1 MSMNCEYTINDAY
14 HEGFECG
21 IVYILRYLKESNV
34 QDLTDLTVYDLACHL
49 EMRKPWKTAEEW
61 VGAIRNS

>member
-21 IVYILRYLKESNV
+21 VVYILRFLKESGIARV
-34 QDLTDLTVYDLACHL
+34 ADLDMIDLACHL
-49 EMRKPWKTAEEW
+49 ELRKPWKTAEEW
-61 VGAIRNS
+61 VESIRNS